1 VGYNRSM
8 ETKMHSKEDCEI
20 KCDALKTVLTRIQQN
35 AAMDDQYSIRHL
47 AESGLDLIRDLKSE
61 FKD

>member
-1 VGYNRSM
+1 
-8 ETKMHSKEDCEI
+8 MHSKEDCEI

-35 AAMDDQYSIRHL
+35 AAMDDQSSIRHL